1 VKRVNLLLLAVLIA
15 ALAAGCGS
23 SPKSRAKD
31 FAKYLPEKAGEWTRD
46 DGETVE
52 LLSSTVTSKGHITM
66 LYGGPDDA
74 IAYVVIEVHPSIDAA
89 EVAITSRERELLM
102 QGLTFEKDRK
112 PPKATASVAQQGRA
126 RYAIFREDEIAVE
139 IDALAAADNTL
150 ISDEAFD
157 VLLTM
162 VRNAYEK
169 ALE

>member
-1 VKRVNLLLLAVLIA
+1 VKRVSLLLLAVLIA

-31 FAKYLPEKAGEWTRD
+31 FAKYLPEKAGEWARD

-52 LLSSTVTSKGHITM
+52 LLTSTVTSKGHITM
-66 LYGGPDDA
+66 LYEGPDDA
-74 IAYVVIEVHPSIDAA
+74 IAYIVIEVQPTIDAA
-89 EVAITSRERELLM
+89 EVAVTSRERELLM
-102 QGLTFEKDRK
+102 QGLTFERDRK
-112 PPKATASVAQQGRA
+112 PPKATASVAQQERA
-126 RYAIFREDEIAVE
+126 RYAIFQEEEIVVE
-139 IDALAAADNTL
+139 IDALAASEDTP

-157 VLLTM
+157 ELLTM